1 MTKPV
6 RFDVPAEVAF
16 DYLADPVNRP
26 EWQSSLRRVEA
37 VTGPVAVGQRWIDV
51 TVPGLKPAMETT
63 ELERPRRWTE
73 RGTWRFISATLT
85 LTFTPVGGG
94 SCDVG
99 VSFTLSGKGLAAPI
113 GALLTLVSPPAVR
126 ADLVRASKLLADRS

>member
-6 RFDVPAEVAF
+6 RFEVPAEVAF

-26 EWQSSLRRVEA
+26 EWQSSLRRVES

-63 ELERPRRWTE
+63 ELDRPRRWTE

-85 LTFTPVGGG
+85 LTFTPVGDQA
-94 SCDVG
+94 CDVG
-99 VSFTLSGKGLAAPI
+99 VSFVLKGKGLAAPV

-126 ADLVRASKLLADRS
+126 ADLVRAAKLLAERS